1 MKFSICVTEPAD
13 NKYSHFLYDICKY
26 LCFGIESAGYDCC
39 ILRNRLLPDRV
50 NIIMGSHNLTDPAIV
65 EKIKT
70 AGPYILLQSEIIT
83 GDSIN
88 NWRTQ
93 KAFMDVYLP
102 LMQQAK
108 AVWTGVATN
117 VDELKK
123 LNVEADLIQM
133 GYHPLMEEVHHKSNK
148 DIDFLFC
155 GSITPHRK
163 GLIEALIARGGK
175 VVTIFDD
182 AAMYRNDMIARTRVN
197 LAPNQG
203 PGMNHFGGSRILYLL
218 NNRSMVVVESCHDQT
233 MYEHCF
239 PWAET
244 DRWADLC
251 LETLHRPDLE
261 QITEEYYERFK
272 KIRMVDFLEPLIARF
287 LSKYKSGA
295 PSKSYV
301 PSTTDMPESV
311 SSNQEVMSSRFQH
324 ATAEQDLTSI
334 IVLPHNRLDQ
344 MKKCLKSISKH
355 TPEPQEI
362 IFVDNGSTGETS
374 KWLKRRVRE
383 NSNWRLVENKEEPGF
398 AKAVNQGM
406 IACRGE
412 YILILDSPVV
422 VSAGWLSG
430 MLECLN
436 RSTDV
441 GIVGPMT
448 NHIAG
453 PQKVVSDEY
462 RSVDYLDKYAGEF
475 RERYRHRRILQRTIA
490 GFFILFKRTLAEKI
504 GLFDEGFGSGDLGA
518 EDFCL
523 RAALEGYKNYV
534 AGDVFVHPFADRNSI
549 GDHPDD
555 GSIKSGNRKI
565 LENKWVLSTQ
575 NPLGKKLA
583 VLRATEVA
591 TDLYHKGLT
600 DRAVEALIDCIKI
613 SPDAKEIYY
622 ELANIF
628 IESKRFAEA
637 FEVVETTPE
646 SAKDELKGLECAG
659 YGKEGLGLDSEADSY
674 AERMLSLDPGYP
686 PAINLKG
693 VLAYKNGKKEAAE
706 DCFKR
711 ALRADPGYG
720 EAYSNLGVLKW
731 AAGEVDEALGYL
743 AKGFLL
749 APTVPDHSTLYYS
762 AVSSTGTHD
771 EAELLFR
778 EAKGL
783 HPNNRNIVFLY
794 IDTLIQQG
802 KFSEAMTE
810 IEDAMVT
817 FGVDDGILDA
827 AQSVREKIGPRTLA
841 QRGSK
846 KATLSLSMIVKNEE
860 EHLAKCLR
868 SVRPVVDEMIVV
880 DTGSTDRTMDIAKV
894 FGAQVF
900 EFPWTGDFSEARNH
914 SLSKAKG
921 DWILILDGDEVLSL
935 LDLKTLRELTGK
947 KPVSPVAYS
956 ILTRNYTNNVSAV
969 GWTPN
974 NGDYPEEAGRGW
986 IPSPKVRLFTR
997 SKEAFFSDPVHETL
1011 EASLRKAEIP
1021 VHPCNIVVHH
1031 YGKLEGERDL
1041 RKGED
1046 YYVLGKIKYE
1056 NDPTNATYIH
1066 ELARQAQTLGKYEES
1081 IELFLK
1087 LLELAEVNP
1096 ETKAYLKLNHPLR
1109 MNPETEVYILLTSS
1123 YLMLDRYE
1131 EALSASR
1138 KAVELSP
1145 DLKEVVQTYAI
1156 CEIIAGSPDKAYNAL
1171 HGLLMTMPDY
1181 PPAILLLAVFFGIQG
1196 QVEKVRDL
1204 FTLLSNKRFNLTP
1217 SLNTIAKQLH
1227 TNKRNRESISVLRVA
1242 IENRMSNQETIDLL
1256 EMVEKTI

>member
-1 MKFSICVTEPAD
+1 MRFAICVIEPEGYR
-13 NKYSHFLYDICKY
+13 YSHFLYDICKY
-26 LCFGIESAGYDCC
+26 INFGIESSGYDCC
-39 ILRNRLLPDRV
+39 ILRNKLAKDRI
-50 NIIMGSHNLTDPAIV
+50 NIIMGAHNQTDPSVVNRIQQ
-65 EKIKT
+65 
-70 AGPYILLQSEIIT
+70 AGRYILLQSEIIT

-88 NWRTQ
+88 RWAV
-93 KAFMDVYLP
+93 KKSFADVYLP
-102 LMQQAK
+102 LMQGALV
-108 AVWTGVATN
+108 VWDGVESNIDQLKRHGISA
-117 VDELKK
+117 EL
-123 LNVEADLIQM
+123 LRL
-133 GYHPLMEEVHHKSNK
+133 GYHERMEEIIHKKNK

-155 GSITPHRK
+155 GSLTLHRK
-163 GLIEALIARGGK
+163 KLLDALTERGLH
-175 VVTIFDD
+175 VVTMFDD
-182 AAMYRNDMIARTRVN
+182 AAMYRNDLIARTRVN

-203 PGMNHFGGSRILYLL
+203 PGMNHLGGGRVLYLV
-218 NNRSMVVVESCHDQT
+218 NNRSVVVVERCMDQGR
-233 MYEHCF
+233 YEHCF

-251 LETLHRPDLE
+251 LETLHRPDLG

-272 KIRMVDFLEPLIARF
+272 KIRMVDFMEPLIEIC
-287 LSKYKSGA
+287 LSKYKSDA
-295 PSKSYV
+295 PSKTYIS
-301 PSTTDMPESV
+301 SRTDMPESV
-311 SSNQEVMSSRFQH
+311 SSIQEVLASRFQH
-324 ATAEQDLTSI
+324 ATAEQDLISI
-334 IVLPHNRLDQ
+334 IILPHNRLDQ
-344 MKKCLKSISKH
+344 TKKCLKSISKH
-355 TPEPQEI
+355 TPEPHEF
-362 IFVDNGSTGETS
+362 IFVDNRSAGETS

-383 NSNWRLVENKEEPGF
+383 NSSWRLVEHKEEPGF
-398 AKAVNQGM
+398 AKAANQGM
-406 IACRGE
+406 VACRGE

-422 VSAGWLSG
+422 VSPGWLSG

-436 RSTDV
+436 RATDV

-462 RSVDYLDKYAGEF
+462 RALDYLDKYAEKF

-490 GFFILFKRTLAEKI
+490 GFCVLFKRTLAEKI
-504 GLFDEGFGSGDLGA
+504 GLFDESFGSGDLGA

-523 RAALEGYKNYV
+523 RAVLEGYRNYI
-534 AGDVFVHPFADRNSI
+534 AGDVFVHRFEDRNSI
-549 GDHPDD
+549 GNQPDD

-565 LENKWVLSTQ
+565 LEKKWVLSTQ

-591 TDLYHKGLT
+591 TDLYQKGLI
-600 DRAVEALIDCIKI
+600 DKAVEALIDCIKI

-622 ELANIF
+622 ELAQIF
-628 IESKRFAEA
+628 LESKRFAEA
-637 FEVVETTPE
+637 FEVVETMPD
-646 SAKDELKGLECAG
+646 SAKEELKGLECAG
-659 YGKEGLGLDSEADSY
+659 FSKEGLKSDDEADRY
-674 AERMLSLDPGYP
+674 ADRMLSLDQKYP
-686 PAINLKG
+686 PALNLKG
-693 VLAYKNGKKEAAE
+693 VLAYKKGDIVRAE
-706 DCFKR
+706 DYFKK
-711 ALRADPGYG
+711 ALGSDAGYG
-720 EAYSNLGVLKW
+720 EACTNLGVLRW
-731 AAGEVDEALGYL
+731 AAGNEDEALAYL
-743 AKGFLL
+743 SKGFVLS
-749 APTVPDHSTLYYS
+749 PTVPDHSTLYYS
-762 AVSSTGTHD
+762 AVSSCGIYS
-771 EAELLFR
+771 EAQAFFQD
-778 EAKGL
+778 AKGL
-783 HPNNRNIVFLY
+783 YPHNKNIAFLY
-794 IDTLIQQG
+794 IDTLIRQG
-802 KFSEAMTE
+802 DFSSAMSE
-810 IEDAMVT
+810 IEDAIIE
-817 FGVDDGILDA
+817 FGLDEGFLNA
-827 AQSVREKIGPRTLA
+827 ALSVRERIGPRSLY
-841 QRGSK
+841 QNGSI

-860 EHLAKCLR
+860 QHLAKCLR
-868 SVRPVVDEMIVV
+868 SVRAVVDEMIVV
-880 DTGSTDRTMDIAKV
+880 DTGSTDKTMDIAKV

-921 DWILILDGDEVLSL
+921 DWILILDGDEVLSP

-947 KPVSPVAYS
+947 KPASPVAYS
-956 ILTRNYTNNVSAV
+956 ILTRNYTNNVSTV

-974 NGDYPEEAGRGW
+974 NGEYPEEAGRGW
-986 IPSPKVRLFTR
+986 LPSPKVRLFTR

-1021 VHPCNIVVHH
+1021 VHLCNIVVHH

-1087 LLELAEVNP
+1087 LLELAEVNA

-1123 YLMLDRYE
+1123 YLVLDRYD

-1145 DLKEVVQTYAI
+1145 ALKEVVQTYAI
-1156 CEIIAGSPDKAYNAL
+1156 CEIVAGSPDKAYNAL

-1181 PPAILLLAVFFGIQG
+1181 PPAILLLAVFFCIQG

-1204 FTLLSNKRFNLTP
+1204 FRLLSNKGFNLTP

-1227 TNKRNRESISVLRVA
+1227 TNKRNRESISILKAA
-1242 IENRMSNQETIDLL
+1242 IENRMSNQGTIDLL
-1256 EMVEKTI
+1256 ETVEKTI